1 MMALKPKALAVVVLA
16 TLLAAAL
23 GYWAY
28 GAHKKQELRLVVAAI
43 LADVSPRMREAL
55 EIEAGLPAEGRKGL
69 SPQLEQHAAAV
80 DQRLQQ
86 LKGMDGTPDLP
97 LFDAADS
104 YVLTAREILRKQA
117 ASNQHRESLSQ
128 SLEALR
134 THMRADDRTGGWVKE
149 AVVARER
156 VDREYREYRIATEAF
171 GTVLGTLTAA
181 QTKIA
186 RYVDA
191 SQLSDVKLIGETRS
205 RTLEALKQLAAEME
219 QVKQL
224 ESYR

>member
-1 MMALKPKALAVVVLA
+1 MTLKPKVLALIVLA
-16 TLLAAAL
+16 TLLVAAL

-28 GAHKKQELRLVVAAI
+28 GTYKRQELRRAVSAI

-55 EIEAGLPAEGRKGL
+55 AIEAGLPVEGRIGL
-69 SPQLEQHAAAV
+69 GPQLEQHAAVV

-86 LKGMDGTPDLP
+86 LKSMDGTPDLP

-104 YVLTAREILRKQA
+104 YVLTVREILRKQA
-117 ASNQHRESLSQ
+117 ASNLHRESLTQ

-134 THMRADDRTGGWVKE
+134 KHMRADDRTGGWVTE

-156 VDREYREYRIATEAF
+156 VDRDYREYRIATEAF
-171 GTVLGTLTAA
+171 GAVLNTLTAA

-186 RYVDA
+186 PYVDA
-191 SQLSDVKLIGETRS
+191 SLLSDVRLIGETRS

-224 ESYR
+224 ETYR